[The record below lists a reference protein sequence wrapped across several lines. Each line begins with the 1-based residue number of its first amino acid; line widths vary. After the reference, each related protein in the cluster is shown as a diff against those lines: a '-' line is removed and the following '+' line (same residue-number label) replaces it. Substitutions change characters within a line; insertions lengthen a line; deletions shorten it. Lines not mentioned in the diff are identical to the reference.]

1 MARKINKG
9 LYLIINLVA
18 MAIIAVVLVLLT
30 LKGLNSYTK
39 HGEAVKV
46 PDVEG
51 LTVVRAKAMFASS
64 GLFCEVSDST
74 YVKDKPKGVILDCVP
89 PIGSKVKEGR
99 LIYLTINRLAVP
111 LVQIPD
117 VADNSSSRQ
126 ARARVLAAGFKLT
139 EDEMIGGE
147 RDWVYAVK
155 YNGRELAT
163 EEKVPS
169 ESLLTL
175 VVGDGSEVINKDSL
189 SSDEWVEEFTP
200 LQEDSWFE

>member
-1 MARKINKG
+1 MAQKINKG

-18 MAIIAVVLVLLT
+18 MAVIAVVLVLLT

-39 HGEAVKV
+39 QGEAVEV
-46 PDVEG
+46 PNVEG
-51 LTVVRAKAMFASS
+51 LTVERAKAMFASS
-64 GLFCEVSDST
+64 ELFCEVSDST

-155 YNGRELAT
+155 YNGREL
-163 EEKVPS
+163 EVGEKVPS

-189 SSDEWVEEFTP
+189 SSDEWVEESAP

>member
-1 MARKINKG
+1 MAQKINKG

-18 MAIIAVVLVLLT
+18 MAVIAVVLVLLT

-39 HGEAVKV
+39 QGEAVEV
-46 PDVEG
+46 PNVEG
-51 LTVVRAKAMFASS
+51 LTVERAKAMFASS
-64 GLFCEVSDST
+64 ELFCEVSDST

-99 LIYLTINRLAVP
+99 LIYLTVNRLAVP

-126 ARARVLAAGFKLT
+126 ARARILAAGFKLT

-155 YNGRELAT
+155 YNGREL
-163 EEKVPS
+163 EVGEKVPS

-189 SSDEWVEEFTP
+189 SSDEWVEESTP